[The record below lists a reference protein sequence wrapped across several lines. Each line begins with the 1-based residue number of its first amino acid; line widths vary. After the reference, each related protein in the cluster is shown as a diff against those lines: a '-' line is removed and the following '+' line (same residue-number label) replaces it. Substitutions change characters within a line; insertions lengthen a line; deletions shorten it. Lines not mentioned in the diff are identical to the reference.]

1 MKKIQLS
8 VKKTCFFAIL
18 CLITANNISSQT
30 ITKDQQISK
39 FRQQYATTPV
49 HYLNW
54 NGKNINTSALVNN
67 TAEYSYSNLKSLLG
81 NTGVFTDMV
90 ALENECLAFLPVN
103 SSTEQTKF
111 ADNLINTCL
120 ARLML
125 LNEVNRGKSI
135 VNETDNDAIF
145 KGIIHYGNL
154 EINRPND
161 NYRFLSSCFF
171 MPGIATNCYFALL
184 PLMEAVE
191 NGSNTNAQ
199 TKQVHDILVKLG
211 YQAWTQPYRK
221 DATDTNPVSV
231 DRFRAHVWW
240 NGGNALDYRPL
251 VEVAAMMKRVDMVDV
266 LAEVSQMALIPVSQ
280 CTIDTAF
287 WNENMTADG
296 LGWGHGRQFMP
307 TGYPRDG
314 ASAALS
320 VLISLKGSA
329 FERQLS
335 RTNINTLL
343 EYIRGTSFIEY
354 KGMTPPMVSRS
365 NAVKWNGN
373 LLNTAGINFAGW
385 LLNNFSTSITTQEAA
400 ELNQYKSE
408 SNTYSLFMKN
418 YAPGT
423 YSGTRY
429 FFNNDNMA
437 KKTSDYY
444 LFINMASNRCDGLES
459 ASGFNQ
465 YNLFAR
471 DGVTF
476 FQRSGREHLKGYG
489 AYTLSALP
497 GITSRSLANSTLR
510 PITNWSGYNSK
521 YNFAGGASSGSD
533 NFATGFIFHKQNATV
548 RYATVTSDSNPSIFG
563 VKAFKSNFMLGDLFV
578 GLGAGITNLSPSISG
593 TITTTVEQ
601 TPTETDYSTQ
611 TVGGLSWVTNNGFS
625 YTVLTDKSTGIVQS
639 TNVQKTTNWKF
650 LDATNTLPEDVLNI
664 MTLTIN
670 HGTNVKNG
678 TYAYLVNCKG
688 SIPTSLPVILQNDTT
703 LQAVVSADGKTLGA
717 TFYSNQPVLNCGT
730 YLKGDSVTPNNL
742 SISVSQPCI
751 LLIESS
757 DLGYTITVSDPLARC
772 SGDVVVT
779 LNSTLKLNG
788 PNAVSDA
795 TKTQITFSLP
805 AVQYAGKPITYNYTF
820 NGFSKQTLVPIED
833 SYTRGGT
840 YNTTNY
846 GTSNTLTVR
855 DALPNYKMKT
865 YLKFNLKGVDLSTV
879 NNAKLRLYSTTLG
892 GSCNVRLSQ
901 TSNDWSETTITDSNA
916 PVNGTQIDT
925 LTIKYANTYNE
936 WDITNFLKNRSNIT
950 DSIVSFVFDDLNLV
964 NRYINFNSR
973 KATEN
978 QPQLLLLNVVQTSL
992 DNTLNNTDMLKVYP
1006 NPTSDF
1012 LHIQLQSPN
1021 IGDSKVDVLLFDVCG
1036 RLAYK
1041 QSKNGQDSFSLSIG
1055 HLPKGL
1061 YLLQV
1066 KGEKQ
1071 RMLTKKIVLN

>member
-8 VKKTCFFAIL
+8 AKTTCFFVIL
-18 CLITANNISSQT
+18 CLIIANNVISQT
-30 ITKDQQISK
+30 ITKDQQISN
-39 FRQQYATTPV
+39 FRQQYTATPV
-49 HYLNW
+49 HYLFW
-54 NGKNINTSALVNN
+54 NGKSYKTSDLVNN
-67 TAEYSYSNLKSLLG
+67 TAAYSYSNLKSLLG
-81 NTGVFTDMV
+81 SDGIFTDMV
-90 ALENECLAFLPVN
+90 ALEKQCLAFLPVN
-103 SSTEQTKF
+103 TSTEQALY
-111 ADNLINTCL
+111 ADSLINKCL

-135 VNETDNDAIF
+135 VSEIDNDPIF

-161 NYRFLSSCFF
+161 NYRFLTSCFF

-199 TKQVHDILVKLG
+199 TKMVHDILVKLG
-211 YQAWTQPYRK
+211 YQAWTQPYRN
-221 DATDTNPVSV
+221 DATDANPVSV
-231 DRFRAHVWW
+231 NRFRANVWW

-251 VEVAAMMKRVDMVDV
+251 IEVAAMMRRVDMVDV
-266 LAEVSQMALIPVSQ
+266 VAQVSQLALIPVSQ

-287 WNENMTADG
+287 WIEDITADG

-314 ASAALS
+314 ASAAIS
-320 VLISLKGSA
+320 ALISLKGSA

-335 RTNINTLL
+335 RDNVNTLL

-354 KGMTPPMVSRS
+354 KGLTPPMVSRS

-373 LLNTAGINFAGW
+373 LSNAAGINFAGW
-385 LLNNFSTSITTQEAA
+385 LLNNFGTSITTQEAA

-408 SNTYSLFMKN
+408 SNAYSLFMSN

-437 KKTSDYY
+437 KKSTDYY
-444 LFINMASNRCDGLES
+444 LFIDMASNRCDGLES

-465 YNLFAR
+465 YNIYAR

-476 FQRSGREHLKGYG
+476 FERSGNEHLKGYG
-489 AYTLSALP
+489 AYTLSGLP
-497 GITSRSLANSTLR
+497 GTTNRALLNSSLV
-510 PITNWSGYNSK
+510 PITNWSGFNSQYN
-521 YNFAGGASSGSD
+521 YAGGATSGGD
-533 NFATGFIFHKQNATV
+533 NFATGFIYLKQNASS
-548 RYATVTSDSNPSIFG
+548 RYGSVTSEPNSKAFG

-593 TITTTVEQ
+593 TIATTVEQ
-601 TPTETDYSTQ
+601 TPTQSDYSTQ

-625 YTVLTDKSTGIVQS
+625 YAVLTDKSTGIVQS

-650 LDATNTLPEDVLNI
+650 LDATNTLPEDLLNI

-717 TFYSNQPVLNCGT
+717 TFYSNKPVLNCGT
-730 YLKGDSVTPNNL
+730 YLKGDGVSTNNL
-742 SISVSQPCI
+742 TISVSQPCI
-751 LLIESS
+751 LLIEST
-757 DLGYTITVSDPLARC
+757 DLGYKISVSDPLARC
-772 SGDVVVT
+772 SGDVIVT
-779 LNSTLKLNG
+779 LNSSLKLNG

-805 AVQYAGKPITYNYTF
+805 SLQCAGKPITYNYTF

-865 YLKFNLKGVDLSTV
+865 YLKFNVKSVDLSTV
-879 NNAKLRLYSTTLG
+879 NNAKLRLYSTTIG

-916 PVNGTQIDT
+916 PINGTQIDT

-936 WDITNFLKNRSNIT
+936 WDITNFLKNRNNKT
-950 DSIVSFVFDDLNLV
+950 DSIVSFVLDDPNLI

-978 QPQLLLLNVVQTSL
+978 QPQLVLLNEVKTG
-992 DNTLNNTDMLKVYP
+992 LNNTLCAGDMLVYP
-1006 NPTSDF
+1006 NPTSNV
-1012 LHIQLQSPN
+1012 LHIQLQNSN
-1021 IGDSKVDVLLFDVCG
+1021 NGNSNLEILLFDVYG
-1036 RLAYK
+1036 RLVYK
-1041 QSKNGQDSFSLSIG
+1041 QTKNDQNSFSLSIG

-1066 KGEKQ
+1066 KSEKQ
-1071 RMLTKKIVLN
+1071 QMLTQKVVLN